1 MGTLKGRRL
10 SSALVGV
17 VVAIIL
23 GQNAAAGESATS
35 FDGTPPV
42 GLPPG
47 APAAKSG
54 QEEAATGTAGPP
66 GANLKLPAR
75 ASSSANL
82 TFINASNG
90 FLTDGAWMLQFG
102 LARIDGSGY
111 PSVVT
116 MRGHDDILC
125 KTQAWHV
132 FSFDGKDS
140 WSHSERP
147 VNYGYGGY
155 NVGLAEGNNWLFGG
169 GAHHTSGVGNFHV
182 TSAGGGDMSNG
193 LTTPEPM
200 YWGYAPAFADFD
212 SDGVVDVV
220 ANANPWSGS
229 NTTSTTFVYKG
240 PAGKWTLSQQIDKQ
254 WNVHHG
260 MKFAD
265 FDRDGYQDMAVS
277 NDILREPGHFIWRY
291 NNEIG
296 KFEPWVNDLDLAM
309 RNAPFDVGDLNRDG
323 LPDVVMEHVYKVGQT
338 WKKDLEAY
346 LQGPPGTFTAS
357 SAGLPKDSQVQY
369 LRVADMDADGRL
381 DIAAVHPGPKGPS
394 ELRVWLNDGAGGW
407 IASGISIQGAI
418 LSGADWL
425 EVDDIDNNG
434 RADFVF
440 PENWG
445 DCSEGGGF
453 RAYKESS
460 PVTELKVWVDEPWG
474 GERWFPGSI
483 RYLKWRSAFPSGDS
497 CGGSGT
503 LEYSVAGPAGP
514 WKPIDST
521 LACAGTYAWKVP
533 ADPSKNVFV
542 RMTVKTKSGSVSG
555 LSGSGTL
562 PFEIIGGSAVPLRA
576 SVSSPAGGEVW
587 DVSSTQKISWTVS
600 GGQSPFV
607 SDVEYSTAGTAGPWK
622 PIASGLTTLD
632 HSWAIPDDPSTTA
645 SVRVVAKDSSS
656 PQQSAIAISNEFTI
670 HRSPVPMQATLT
682 AAPASVGPGG
692 VATLALVLKSAS
704 GGVTGASVTLSSD
717 KGGTISPASENGG
730 GAYTA
735 TFTAPTVGTSTLVTI
750 TANSSKVGYVDA
762 TASATLTVVPE
773 LPDLKVGGAGIEAEG
788 GAIEG
793 DTTKF
798 RARVVNSG
806 FFDSAPFEVS
816 LTIDGKALPPG
827 AVAGLAAGA
836 ESELAWDWIAAKG
849 KHDLKLTVDAKNAV
863 KESDERNNEATV
875 GFEVRPKPFE
885 LPWWVLL
892 LIAAMVAGLV
902 VAAAAGRR
910 KKKCQWCGA
919 RHRSAAPCQ
928 MVRQW

>member
-1 MGTLKGRRL
+1 M
-10 SSALVGV
+10 SY
-17 VVAIIL
+17 
-23 GQNAAAGESATS
+23 
-35 FDGTPPV
+35 DGTPPV
-42 GLPPG
+42 GLPPDT
-47 APAAKSG
+47 PAAKSG
-54 QEEAATGTAGPP
+54 YEETANESGRAGSASDAASAT
-66 GANLKLPAR
+66 

-82 TFINASNG
+82 TYINASNG

-125 KTQAWHV
+125 KSQAWHV

-140 WSHSERP
+140 WSHSESS

-155 NVGLAEGNNWLFGG
+155 NVGLAEGNEWLFGG
-169 GAHHTSGVGNFHV
+169 GAHHTAGVGNFHV
-182 TSAGGGDMSNG
+182 TSSGGGDMSNG

-220 ANANPWSGS
+220 ANANPWSSS

-240 PAGKWTLSQQIDKQ
+240 PAGKWTLSQMIDKQ
-254 WNVHHG
+254 YNVHHG
-260 MKFAD
+260 IKFAD

-309 RNAPFDVGDLNRDG
+309 RNSPFDVGDLDRDG
-323 LPDVVMEHVYKVGQT
+323 LPDVVMVHSYKVGQD
-338 WKKDLEAY
+338 WKRDLEAY
-346 LQGPPGTFTAS
+346 LQGPPGKFTAS
-357 SAGLPKDSQVQY
+357 SSGLPTGAEISY
-369 LRVADMDADGRL
+369 LRLADADADGDL
-381 DIAAVHPGPKGPS
+381 DIMATENVPKGQWYAS
-394 ELRVWLNDGAGGW
+394 ELRIWLNDGKNSW
-407 IASGISIQGAI
+407 TKSGVGIQGNI
-418 LSGADWL
+418 LSTADWL

-460 PVTELKVWVDEPWG
+460 PVSELKVWVDEPWG

-483 RYLKWRSAFPSGDS
+483 RHLKWRSAFPSGDS

-514 WKPIDST
+514 WKAIDT
-521 LACAGTYAWKVP
+521 MLACAGTYAWKVP

-542 RMTVKTKSGSVSG
+542 RMTVKAKSGSASG

-587 DVSSTQKISWTVS
+587 DVSSTQKLSWTVS
-600 GGQSPFV
+600 GGQSPFAF
-607 SDVEYSTAGTAGPWK
+607 DVEYSITGGSDPWK
-622 PIASGLTTLD
+622 PIASGLTTTD
-632 HSWAIPDDPSTTA
+632 HSWTIPDDPSTTA
-645 SVRVVAKDSSS
+645 SVRVVAKDSAS
-656 PQQSAIAISNEFTI
+656 PQHSAIAISNEFTI
-670 HRSPVPMQATLT
+670 HRSPVPMQATLA

-692 VATLALVLKSAS
+692 VSTLALELRSAS
-704 GGVTGASVTLSSD
+704 GGVAGATVTLSSD
-717 KGGTISPASENGG
+717 RGGTISPVSESGG
-730 GAYTA
+730 GSYTA
-735 TFTAPTVGTSTLVTI
+735 TFTAPSVGTSTLVTI

-762 TASATLTVVPE
+762 TASTTLTVVPE
-773 LPDLKVGGAGIEAEG
+773 LPDLKVGGAGIEVEG
-788 GAIEG
+788 SAIEG

-798 RARVVNSG
+798 RARVLNSG
-806 FFDSAPFEVS
+806 LVDSGPFEVS
-816 LTIDGKALPPG
+816 LTIDGKALPP
-827 AVAGLAAGA
+827 APAAGLAAGA
-836 ESELAWDWIAAKG
+836 ESELTWDWIAAKG
-849 KHDLKLTVDAKNAV
+849 KHDLKLTVDPKNAV
-863 KESDERNNEATV
+863 
-875 GFEVRPKPFE
+875 
-885 LPWWVLL
+885 
-892 LIAAMVAGLV
+892 
-902 VAAAAGRR
+902 
-910 KKKCQWCGA
+910 
-919 RHRSAAPCQ
+919 
-928 MVRQW
+928 